1 MFHAGEAN
9 VLIAAVVLGAVHG
22 AEPGHGW
29 PVAAAYALDRRH
41 KWASGVLASATLGV
55 GHLVSSVAMVLAFF
69 WVQSRFGLGDL
80 WWMNYVA
87 GVLLILLGIREYR
100 HGHGHEHD
108 AGHGHAHEHGHGDDR
123 THTHERDDA
132 DRGHARDHPRDDH
145 GHRSHAHDDGGIRSR
160 LAGALSFG
168 TDDPSDRG
176 FWGIVG
182 FAFVLGFAHEEE
194 FEILALCAGTGPNR
208 CLELMLVYALTVIGA
223 LVALTMVLVAGY
235 TRYEERAEAYA
246 EHLPTV
252 SAVVLVAMGVGFLL
266 GVV

>member
-1 MFHAGEAN
+1 MFHAGETN
-9 VLIAAVVLGAVHG
+9 VLLAAVVLGAVHG

-41 KWASGVLASATLGV
+41 KWANGFLASATLGV

-80 WWMNYVA
+80 WWMSYVA
-87 GVLLILLGIREYR
+87 GILLIILGIREHR
-100 HGHGHEHD
+100 HGHGNGHARGDGHADDHEHEHGDAEGHVDHDGHVHEHEHD
-108 AGHGHAHEHGHGDDR
+108 GHGL
-123 THTHERDDA
+123 
-132 DRGHARDHPRDDH
+132 RG
-145 GHRSHAHDDGGIRSR
+145 R
-160 LAGALSFG
+160 LADALPFG
-168 TDDPSDRG
+168 SDDPAERG

-208 CLELMLVYALTVIGA
+208 CLELMLAYALTVIGA
-223 LVALTMVLVAGY
+223 LVALTMLLVAGY

-246 EHLPTV
+246 EYLPTV
-252 SAVVLVAMGVGFLL
+252 SAVVLVTMGVGFLL

>member
-1 MFHAGEAN
+1 MLHGGDAS
-9 VLIAAVVLGAVHG
+9 VLLGAVALGAVHG

-41 KWASGVLASATLGV
+41 KWASGFLASATLGV
-55 GHLVSSVAMVLAFF
+55 GHLVSSVAMVIAFF
-69 WVQSRFGLGDL
+69 WVQSRFGLGDI
-80 WWMNYVA
+80 WWVNYVA

-100 HGHGHEHD
+100 HGHGH
-108 AGHGHAHEHGHGDDR
+108 GHAHGDEHGDHHEQGHDHEHGDHADG
-123 THTHERDDA
+123 HHHEGDS
-132 DRGHARDHPRDDH
+132 DRGDGLRARL
-145 GHRSHAHDDGGIRSR
+145 S
-160 LAGALSFG
+160 GALPFG
-168 TDDPSDRG
+168 TDDPSERG
-176 FWGIVG
+176 FWGIAG

-235 TRYEERAEAYA
+235 TRYEERVEAYA